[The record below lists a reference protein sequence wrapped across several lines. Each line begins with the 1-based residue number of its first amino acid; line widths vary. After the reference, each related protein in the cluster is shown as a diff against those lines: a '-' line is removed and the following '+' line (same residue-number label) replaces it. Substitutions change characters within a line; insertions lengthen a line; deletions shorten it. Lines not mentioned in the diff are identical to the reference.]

1 MKKEGSSWHQ
11 HISSTLEKLAA
22 SIADIFTD
30 SSFANKL
37 LNEVNQ
43 SEFVNVIQ
51 SLSRG
56 IELFTKINTGKC
68 INQPGKVYVVNIK
81 VRCKGDHIILVKEVN
96 LLFNF
101 SFLILIAKISHRK
114 PVYLLLNRD
123 IRSSQVK
130 VCLQYLI
137 LKIDI

>member
-22 SIADIFTD
+22 SIADSFTKLSSD

-56 IELFTKINTGKC
+56 IELFTKINTDKC
-68 INQPGKVYVVNIK
+68 TNQPGKVYVVNIK
-81 VRCKGDHIILVKEVN
+81 VRCKGNHIVLVKEVS

-101 SFLILIAKISHRK
+101 LFSIAKPTLICVRNQFLDASC
-114 PVYLLLNRD
+114 VLFYDNRHLD
-123 IRSSQVK
+123 REN
-130 VCLQYLI
+130 
-137 LKIDI
+137 